1 MNNIKK
7 DLIYELRQIWNNKD
21 FVCGVMS
28 NAGSEESWEKMY
40 QYIVNAKESGE
51 EITSDEILLMSLGL
65 SSNNENIDKRKAVM
79 V

>member
-28 NAGSEESWEKMY
+28 NAGSEEAWEKMY

-65 SSNNENIDKRKAVM
+65 SSNNENIDKREAVM
-79 V
+79 I